1 MDSLML
7 QQLDYVAVFIYIVLM
22 GVISFSFGRLV
33 KDVGSYF
40 NGGGAIPWVM
50 ATITNFMGLFS
61 TFVFVAYAGIAYKWG
76 LVACTVFW
84 TTVPA
89 CVIGGVFFGRYW
101 RRTGHSTP
109 MQYLEVRYGYGVRK
123 FMTFAGLF
131 MRFLDN
137 MVRLYAIGVF
147 ITVVTPLSLEWAIVI
162 SGIVVTAFNFI
173 GGIWTVTIMSTV
185 QFIILILITLILL
198 PLTLGQVGGI
208 GSLQAQMPDHM
219 TWFNGPDG
227 RWFWLT
233 IYGIMTII
241 KYNENWTF
249 IQKFYC
255 VRDEKSASNVGFW
268 SGVLFFV
275 FTPIFL
281 LPAVASPFIIPKI
294 ADPEMSYV
302 AVSSMLLPVGLMGI
316 MFSSMFAATMSSL
329 NSEYNIMAS
338 VLTNDV
344 YARMM
349 DCKASKNRLLVVGR
363 LSTVLVGILI
373 IIGAIGIRGFGGAFE
388 ANKLFTGILA
398 IPIGIPLVLGIVCR
412 RPSQTSVVLTMSIG
426 IASGIVLNL
435 LPQLSWE
442 MATCIEIVICFVI
455 YLYPLWIGEKEKH
468 TPERDAFFEKLAKP
482 IAEADKPVISESYK
496 YTLSHVFVFA
506 MLVSGLMFCGI
517 SIPSIHE
524 TGGLYGEIA
533 GVMCLIF
540 SLLLYLKQRKTKKK
554 ILKS

>member
-1 MDSLML
+1 MDNLML
-7 QQLDYVAVFIYIVLM
+7 QQLDYVAVLIYIVLM
-22 GVISFSFGRLV
+22 GIISFSFGRLV

-123 FMTFAGLF
+123 FMTVAGLF

-255 VRDEKSASNVGFW
+255 VRDEKAASNVGIW
-268 SGVLFFV
+268 SGALFLV

-281 LPAVASPFIIPKI
+281 LPAVASPLIIPKI

-344 YARMM
+344 YARMI
-349 DCKASKNRLLVVGR
+349 DRNASKSRLLVVGR

-412 RPSQTSVVLTMSIG
+412 RPNKTSAVLTMSIG

-442 MATCIEIVICFVI
+442 MATCIEIVLCFVI
-455 YLYPLWIGEKEKH
+455 YFYPVWMGEKEKH

-524 TGGLYGEIA
+524 TGGQYGEIA